1 MVFVDFIVLNQMV
14 KGFLRVDY
22 LVAII
27 VGLVMYILGRNVFI
41 SHKTAQMTNH
51 SQRLEEKID
60 KNRSSS
66 NLTVK
71 GKTNPKDK

>member
-1 MVFVDFIVLNQMV
+1 
-14 KGFLRVDY
+14 
-22 LVAII
+22 
-27 VGLVMYILGRNVFI
+27 MYILGRNVFI
-41 SHKTAQMTNH
+41 GHKTAQMTKH

-66 NLTVK
+66 SLTVK